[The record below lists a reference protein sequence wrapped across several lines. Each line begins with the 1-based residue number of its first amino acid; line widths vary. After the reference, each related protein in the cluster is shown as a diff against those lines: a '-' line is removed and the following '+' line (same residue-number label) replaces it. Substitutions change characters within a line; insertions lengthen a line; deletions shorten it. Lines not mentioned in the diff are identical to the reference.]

1 MPGCAAALTVPRGIS
16 TRRSACLRLAYHRS
30 RRDPDASGHARYGPA
45 SARRRSRCALPA
57 SGRPTTATGHAV
69 PAGYEPAPTPPLSTM
84 CLGHLGPVIW
94 TPCPYCPRCFH
105 DQSGCGLAAERPW
118 CATLRS
124 PYSLLA
130 HPRLGFS
137 GVDAT
142 RTNPRYLASV
152 ARLGL
157 GVALASDSCR
167 ASCLGRHG
175 GVASLAAGPAC
186 NGRPARRLSSP
197 SAHAHSSPCLPF
209 AARAGPGALL
219 AQSRP

>member
-1 MPGCAAALTVPRGIS
+1 MRPPADHAFSGGFRGDPR
-16 TRRSACLRLAYHRS
+16 RLLVVS
-30 RRDPDASGHARYGPA
+30 PSGH
-45 SARRRSRCALPA
+45 L
-57 SGRPTTATGHAV
+57 PTTRSTLV
-69 PAGYEPAPTPPLSTM
+69 RLLAPTPPCWSTR
-84 CLGHLGPVIW
+84 LE
-94 TPCPYCPRCFH
+94 TPCCSRRAPSSGCPRPSCSRCGLDH
-105 DQSGCGLAAERPW
+105 SGCGLAAERTW
-118 CATLRS
+118 LRCCAPPP
-124 PYSLLA
+124 PYSPLA